1 MTTRWR
7 GLLAPINT
15 PTGDGRR
22 MAPGAFTN
30 RPLPLPLKWQRTDEG
45 GHTTSVVVGSMD
57 KLDIDEAGEA
67 VWGEGELFDDASP
80 TANPRLAEDVAEAK
94 LLLSKKVI
102 GPSVDPG
109 SAQAVT
115 VMKGSNEP
123 LNDTMLERYWMQHGE
138 MPETELLFTN
148 YEIAAA
154 TLVPVPAFAL
164 CRPFELLDAS
174 GEPMPDAMRSIM
186 AAAPMAALDPAL
198 FRNPELSTYTPV
210 TMVDLGNGWTHI
222 FGHVAAHSVC
232 HVGMRG
238 VCTTAPYSDQDY
250 QPFHRY
256 SVTRSGHE
264 LPVMA
269 GRLTSGLGRFENLC
283 RCHPGNDDH
292 ACGNV
297 SFGAAIAH
305 HDQMESLAYVC
316 VGEDEPNDAIW
327 FSGVLDPECSE
338 QARKLLNRRRVSGD
352 WREYGAGMELAEVL
366 VLARREPGFPLPR
379 VSVENGRQRSL
390 TAAGVIMPERP
401 NQEITMPAGL
411 DAINPPGIDY
421 DRLGTAVARSLMEAA
436 AGGAVTAAV
445 RSSGW
450 DSLPVAPDGRSWDD
464 LAAKRR
470 LSDWAG
476 DDISGKYARAF
487 LYLDS
492 AVDPDLK
499 TAYGFPVADIIDGEL
514 TIVPAAVRNAASRL
528 SQSDISADEQV
539 RMRAVIERLLDRT
552 REARDTMS
560 KWNPE
565 NALVDVINPS
575 QGSVPDSTRHFS
587 IPATS
592 GSNVREDSLR
602 SRRAP
607 IVGSE
612 FTTGGPSD
620 VGNAPVDT
628 GSGTRPSARSAFAE
642 KTQRS
647 GRSGTQREDSAG
659 CTDLSTPTSC
669 KCSETG
675 GKSAKCAANH
685 SDLTQVAET
694 KRAHDSTTVTELGVP
709 EGFCAAHATE
719 VSEHLATTSNDSNL
733 RSATFASTS
742 KGGSGHTGAMVALRM
757 TDADAARLAVEGGL
771 APDDMHMTLA
781 YLGEAAD
788 ISQDARDRMVKSM
801 TRIANKVGAP
811 IEAEGF
817 SISAFNPGDANDRDT
832 AIVMGVNGAMLADM
846 QKGVC
851 KALGNCEGYEMPEQH
866 EPFNAHTTLEYSDDL
881 SKVAE
886 YADRIGPITFDRLRL
901 AFAGDIIDIPLGEII
916 KADEVE
922 QDERDSD
929 DQMYARMAR
938 ANQLAARLW
947 FANQQAT
954 SDHIAMLTEKIQA
967 TAPALAE

>member
-1 MTTRWR
+1 MDRID
-7 GLLAPINT
+7 INE
-15 PTGDGRR
+15 DG
-22 MAPGAFTN
+22 
-30 RPLPLPLKWQRTDEG
+30 
-45 GHTTSVVVGSMD
+45 
-57 KLDIDEAGEA
+57 
-67 VWGEGELFDDASP
+67 VWGEGELFDDASL
-80 TANPRLAEDVAEAK
+80 TITPRLAEDVAEAK
-94 LLLSKKVI
+94 MLLSKKVI

-115 VMKGSNEP
+115 VMKGSDKP
-123 LNDTMLERYWMQHGE
+123 LDDQAIERYWMQHGTL
-138 MPETELLFTN
+138 PETELLFTD

-154 TLVPVPAFAL
+154 TLVPVPAFGE
-164 CRPFELLDAS
+164 CRPFDILDSS

-210 TMVDLGNGWTHI
+210 TMVDLGNGWTHV
-222 FGHVAAHSVC
+222 FGHVATHDVC

-238 VCTTAPYSDQDY
+238 VCTTAPYSDQEY
-250 QPFHRY
+250 VPFHRY
-256 SVTRSGHE
+256 SVTSGGHE

-316 VGEDEPNDAIW
+316 VGEDEANGAIW

-338 QARKLLNRRRVSGD
+338 QARNLLRRRRVSGD
-352 WREYGAGMELAEVL
+352 WREYGAGMELVEVL

-401 NQEITMPAGL
+401 VCDEFDNSMPNGWGGTEVG
-411 DAINPPGIDY
+411 DIDY
-421 DRLGTAVARSLMEAA
+421 DRLGSAVARSLMEAA
-436 AGGAVTAAV
+436 GGASITASVV

-450 DSLPVAPDGRSWDD
+450 GSLPIAPDGRPWDD

-487 LYLDS
+487 LYRDS

-528 SQSDISADEQV
+528 SQSDIPADKQA
-539 RMRAVIERLLDRT
+539 RMRTVIEQLLDRT

-560 KWNPE
+560 KWNHE
-565 NALVDVINPS
+565 HALADVVSPS
-575 QGSVPDSTRHFS
+575 RGSAPDSTRHFS
-587 IPATS
+587 IPAIS
-592 GSNVREDSLR
+592 DSSVREGSPR
-602 SRRAP
+602 SPRVP
-607 IVGSE
+607 TVESE
-612 FTTGGPSD
+612 FTTGGLS
-620 VGNAPVDT
+620 GAGIAHVDT
-628 GSGTRPSARSAFAE
+628 GSGTRPSAQNAFAE
-642 KTQRS
+642 KIQRS
-647 GRSGTQREDSAG
+647 GKSGTRQEDFAG

-669 KCSETG
+669 KCSEIG
-675 GKSAKCAANH
+675 GKSAKCVA
-685 SDLTQVAET
+685 SPSGLTRAEEI
-694 KRAHDSTTVTELGVP
+694 KRAHDSITATELGAP
-709 EGFCAAHATE
+709 EGFCAVHATE
-719 VSEHLATTSNDSNL
+719 VSAHLATTLSDSNL

-742 KGGSGHTGAMVALRM
+742 KGGSAHTGAMVALRM
-757 TDADAARLAVEGGL
+757 TDADAARLAVDGGL
-771 APDDMHMTLA
+771 PPEEMHMTLA
-781 YLGEAAD
+781 YLGDAAD

-801 TRIANKVGAP
+801 TRIADKVGAP

-817 SISAFNPGDANDRDT
+817 SINAFNPGDANDRET

-881 SKVAE
+881 AKVAQ
-886 YADRIGPITFDRLRL
+886 YADRVGPLTFDRLRL
-901 AFAGDIIDIPLGEII
+901 AFAGDVIDIPLGEII

-922 QDERDSD
+922 QNERDVD
-929 DQMYARMAR
+929 DAMYARTAR
-938 ANQLAARLW
+938 ANQLAAQLW
-947 FANQQAT
+947 FASQQANHDRATELT
-954 SDHIAMLTEKIQA
+954 SRIHA
-967 TAPALAE
+967 TALAVAE